1 MLIKGFGVDIIEI
14 ERVEKAIERRKK
26 FIERI
31 FTEKEAKY
39 CSRRPKP
46 AAHFALRFAAK
57 EAVAKALGTGIG
69 LISWR
74 DIEVVNEKKGKPKV
88 ILKGRAKEIAA
99 KEGVEEIFISLSYT
113 RGNAI
118 ASAIAL
124 GSSGLKEE
132 KSAKINLW

>member
-1 MLIKGFGVDIIEI
+1 MLIKGFGVDIVEI
-14 ERVEKAIERRKK
+14 DRVEKAMERRKK
-26 FIERI
+26 FIGRI

-74 DIEVVNEKKGKPKV
+74 DIEVINEKKGKPKV
-88 ILKGRAKEIAA
+88 ILKGKAKEVAA

-124 GSSGLKEE
+124 GESGFKRR
-132 KSAKINLW
+132 KKC